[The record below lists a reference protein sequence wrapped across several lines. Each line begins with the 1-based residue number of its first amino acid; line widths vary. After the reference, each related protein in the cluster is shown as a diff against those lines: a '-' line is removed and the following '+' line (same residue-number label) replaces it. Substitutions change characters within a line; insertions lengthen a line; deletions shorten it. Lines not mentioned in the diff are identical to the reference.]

1 MSRTLVQQFVAGLK
15 SRNPEVRAKTAS
27 DLLHYVRTE
36 LREVTVEEV
45 IAFTDA
51 FNHHIFEMVSANDV
65 NEKKG
70 GIIAI
75 VCLLF
80 VDVGNVNSRNI
91 RFANYLRNLLPSNDI
106 GVMRYA
112 AKTVGRLAQI
122 SGTFSA
128 EYADFEMKKAIEW
141 LGGDRVEG
149 KRHAAV
155 LVLKELAVT
164 VPTIFYQHVQAFFDF
179 VFSAVRDPKPDI
191 RQHAVK
197 AIRAALVVT
206 AQRESA
212 KQSQKPQ
219 WYCLCFEEAM
229 SGFDEV
235 FTREK
240 GVNREDRIH
249 GSLLVLN
256 ELLRVSNANWE
267 RTYEDFMNRL
277 EVSTCDEEDSL
288 GMISKS
294 RHQGIGTK
302 VGRAGSANM
311 SIVSLA
317 QITKSTVGNDP
328 SRPLYESAAC
338 RSLISERYEEVA
350 NMVLTQRLVRSN
362 NIQQTLLTILP
373 RLAAFNKEKF
383 VQAHL
388 NTSMNHLLTTVRGR
402 DKDRPT
408 AFTTIG
414 LIAVAVDDNIRPYL
428 PKIFDLIRASLP
440 PSKETSLKKRTAAG
454 VDPAI
459 FNCVTLLGHAVTAKI
474 KSDVKE
480 LLEPMLA
487 TGLSPALTITLRELA
502 SSVPQLKR
510 HISEGLLRMLSQVLM
525 NRTLRHPGASP
536 SLLTST
542 ICNSE
547 THDVQS
553 IVLALSTLGSFNFDG
568 HSLLQ
573 FVRRCADHFLN
584 SEQQQIRLEA
594 VKTCSK
600 LLRLAIESTVNRP
613 SQTVTTTV
621 ADVLGKL
628 LVVGI
633 TDTVPEVR
641 YWVLASFDESFDQ
654 HLAQAENLSAL
665 FVAMNDEMFEIRE
678 RAVCILG
685 RLSILNPAYVMPSLR
700 KTLIQFLSELEHSGM
715 GRNKEQSARMLDHL
729 VVSAP
734 RLIKP
739 YVQPILKVLVPKLR
753 EPEPYPGVVISILT
767 AIGDLAEVNGTEM
780 QLWIDELLPI
790 LLEMLIDSSSSEK
803 RGVALWVLGQLVE
816 ATGYVVKPYNKYPGL
831 LDILMNFLKT
841 EQQSIIRRE
850 TIRVLGLLGALDPYK
865 HKMNLGQIDSQLDS
879 TVLLLMTD
887 LKSETEASHELT
899 TSEMLVNMSSSTL
912 EEYYPAIAI
921 ATLMKIFRD
930 PSLAS
935 YHTMVVQAIAFIFK
949 SLGIKCVPF
958 IAQVIPS
965 FINVIRIAEAS
976 QKDFLVQQ
984 LGFLIAIVKQHIR
997 NYLDDIFVLIKDLWT
1012 SNALSTLQL
1021 TLILLVEH
1029 IAVALGAEFKIYLP
1043 QLMPQ
1048 ILRVL
1053 SHDTSSE
1060 KKVTV
1065 KMLCALQKFGAN
1077 LDDYLH
1083 LVLPPI
1089 VRLFDS
1095 TDCPVPVCRVAME
1108 TIDHLSDTL
1117 DFTDFASRIIHPLV
1131 RSLDTC
1137 AECRNTAM
1145 ETLCALVLQLGR
1157 KYRIFVPLVSRVI
1170 TKHKIQY
1177 NPYDVLTTRI
1187 LTESTAA
1194 FEDEYLLSRHR
1205 LSRFKNRDP
1214 ALPSSDTTTKKMF
1227 TSVPDLRKAWTT
1239 ESRVSRDDWL
1249 EWLKRLSIELLRA
1262 ASSPALRSCYV
1273 LGQSYVQLP
1282 RDLFNVSF
1290 VSCWTELNESLQQ
1303 ELLATLEQAIMV
1315 PDLPE
1320 ITQTILNLAEFMDH
1334 CDKGPLPLDT
1344 AILGERAIQCRAY
1357 AKALHYKEEE
1367 FLKKPD
1373 ASVIEALISINN
1385 KLQQKE
1391 AANGLLEFVK
1401 EGEVQERWYEKLQR
1415 WDKALASYEEKL
1427 TKDENNEELAL
1438 GKMRCLEAL
1447 GEWEQLNS
1455 AADYHWE
1462 KLGDES
1468 RKRMARTAAAG
1479 AWPLGQWEAMARY
1492 VGCIPQDSTDGAM
1505 YRAVLAVHKDQYA
1518 LAYRYVD
1525 SARDLLNTELTA
1537 MVGESY
1543 QRAHAAMVQGQMLA
1557 ELEEVIQYKLVPER
1571 RATIRSMWWERL
1583 QGCEQRVED
1592 WQRIIQVHTL
1602 VISPHED
1609 MHTWLKYA
1617 SLCRKSQRYMLSHK
1631 TLVMLLGV
1639 DPSIHPDNP
1648 LPIEHP
1654 HVSFAYTKHLWS
1666 AGQKELAFKQL
1677 QTFVTDAV
1685 ARAEV
1690 GRLLARCYVKLG
1702 EWQESL
1708 QGINEESISAVLQ
1721 YYAAATDHDET
1732 WYKAWHSFAYMNFE
1746 TVLFY
1751 KHQPSPCSTQY
1762 ISQFTVPAVE
1772 GFFKSISLSHGSSL
1786 QDTLRLLT
1794 LWFDYGQWPEVYEA
1808 LVEGIFSIEINTWLQ
1823 VIPQLIARIDTPRAL
1838 VSRLIHHLL
1847 IDIGKRHPQ
1856 ALVYPLTVASK
1867 SNSTSRRNAAN
1878 KILKSMCDLSPLL
1891 VQQAVMVS
1899 DELIRVAILWHE
1911 LWHEGLEEASRLYF
1925 GERNVKGM
1933 FDTLEPLHAMLERGP
1948 QTLKETSFHQAYGRD
1963 LIEALEWCNRY
1974 KISGNVRDLNQ
1985 AWDLYYH
1992 VFRRI
1997 SRQLPQLTSLELQ
2010 YVSPKLLAC
2019 RDLELAV
2026 PGSYIPG
2033 KDVVRISYIQSS
2045 LQVITSK
2052 QRPRKLCIRGSN
2064 GHDYMFLLK
2073 GHEDLRQDERVMQLF
2088 GLVNTLL
2095 LNDPDTFRRNL
2106 TIQRY
2111 AVIPL
2116 STNSGLIGWV
2126 PHCDTLHTL
2135 IRDYREKKKIL
2146 LNIEHRI
2153 MLRMAP
2159 DYDHL
2164 TLMQKVE
2171 VFEHALE
2178 HTQGDDLARLLWLK
2192 SPSSEVWFDRRTNY
2206 TRSLAVMSMVGYILG
2221 LGDRHP
2227 SNLMLDRL
2235 SGKILHIDFGDCF
2248 EVAMT
2253 REKFP
2258 EKIPF
2263 RLTRMLINAMEVTGI
2278 EGTYKKTCESVMSVL
2293 RRNKDSLMAV
2303 LEAFVYDPL
2312 LNWRLIEG
2320 ATPVVAAKAKRS
2332 KSSEAAS
2339 VSSSQEPLEIEPDLP
2354 TGSLQSK
2361 KASRESM
2368 LGDTSQPEAL
2378 NKKALTIITRVRD
2391 KLTGRDFSHEEML
2404 VVQKQVDLLI
2414 HQATANENLCQC
2426 YIGWCP
2432 FW

>member
-15 SRNPEVRAKTAS
+15 SRNPEVRNKTAR
-27 DLLHYVRTE
+27 DLHHYVRTE

-45 IAFTDA
+45 TAFTDA

-65 NEKKG
+65 NEKKS

-75 VCLLF
+75 VCLLH

-112 AKTVGRLAQI
+112 AKTVGKLAQI

-179 VFSAVRDPKPDI
+179 VFSAVRDPKPEI
-191 RQHAVK
+191 RLHAVK

-219 WYCLCFEEAM
+219 WYRLCFEEAM
-229 SGFDEV
+229 SGLDEV
-235 FTREK
+235 FSREK

-256 ELLRVSNANWE
+256 ELLRVSNVTWE
-267 RTYEDFMNRL
+267 RTYEDLMNRL
-277 EVSTCDEEDSL
+277 QVSTCDDSEDSL

-294 RHQGIGTK
+294 RQQVMVMGSK

-317 QITKSTVGNDP
+317 DMTKSAGPNDP
-328 SRPLYESAAC
+328 CLPLYESAAC
-338 RSLISERYEEVA
+338 RSLISERFEEVA
-350 NMVLTQRLVRSN
+350 NTVLAQRLARSN
-362 NIQQTLLTILP
+362 SVLLTILP

-383 VQAHL
+383 VQTHL
-388 NTSMNHLLTTVRGR
+388 KPSMIYLLHLLNNLRGR

-414 LIAVAVDDNIRPYL
+414 LIAVAVGDSILPDL
-428 PKIFDLIRASLP
+428 PKIFDIIKASLP
-440 PSKETSLKKRTAAG
+440 TKESSLKKRSVAG
-454 VDPAI
+454 FDPAI
-459 FNCVTLLGHAVTAKI
+459 FMCVTLLGHAVGSKI
-474 KSDVKE
+474 KPDVKE

-536 SLLTST
+536 SLVTSSSGS
-542 ICNSE
+542 SE

-613 SQTVTTTV
+613 SQTVVTTV

-641 YWVLASFDESFDQ
+641 FWVLASLDESFDQ

-665 FVAMNDEMFEIRE
+665 FVAMNDEIFEIRE

-685 RLSILNPAYVMPSLR
+685 RLSVLNPAYVMPSLR

-767 AIGDLAEVNGTEM
+767 AIGDLAEVNGAEM
-780 QLWIDELLPI
+780 QFWIDELLPI
-790 LLEMLIDSSSSEK
+790 LLDMLIDSSSSEK
-803 RGVALWVLGQLVE
+803 RGVALWALGQLVE
-816 ATGYVVKPYNKYPGL
+816 ATGYVVKPYNKYPSL

-865 HKMNLGQIDSQLDS
+865 HKMNLGQIDSQIDS

-887 LKSETEASHELT
+887 LKSETETSHELT

-921 ATLMKIFRD
+921 ATLIKIFRD
-930 PSLAS
+930 PSLS
-935 YHTMVVQAIAFIFK
+935 NYHTMVVQAIAFIFK

-958 IAQVIPS
+958 IAQVMPS
-965 FINVIRIAEAS
+965 FLNVIRTADTNLKE
-976 QKDFLVQQ
+976 FLVQQ
-984 LGFLIAIVKQHIR
+984 LAFLIAIVKQHIR
-997 NYLDDIFVLIKDLWT
+997 NYLDDIFELIKDLW
-1012 SNALSTLQL
+1012 SSTASLQT
-1021 TLILLVEH
+1021 TLILLIEH

-1053 SHDTSSE
+1053 THDTS
-1060 KKVTV
+1060 KDRTVTV

-1131 RSLDTC
+1131 RSLDNC
-1137 AECRNTAM
+1137 PDCRNTAM

-1157 KYRIFVPLVSRVI
+1157 KYRIFVPLVSRVVA
-1170 TKHKIQY
+1170 KHKIHY
-1177 NPYDVLTTRI
+1177 NRYDVLTTRI

-1194 FEDEYLLSRHR
+1194 SEDEYLLSRHR
-1205 LSRFKNRDP
+1205 LSRHKNRDP

-1227 TSVPDLRKAWTT
+1227 ASVSDLRKAWTT

-1249 EWLKRLSIELLRA
+1249 EWLKRLSIELLKA
-1262 ASSPALRSCYV
+1262 SSSPALRSCYV
-1273 LGQSYVQLP
+1273 LGQTYSQLP

-1290 VSCWTELNESLQQ
+1290 VSCWTDLTESLQQ

-1367 FLKKPD
+1367 FLKKPE
-1373 ASVIEALISINN
+1373 APVIEALISINN

-1427 TKDENNEELAL
+1427 SKDENNEELAL

-1447 GEWEQLNS
+1447 GEWEQLS
-1455 AADYHWE
+1455 AAADYHWE
-1462 KLGDES
+1462 KLGDGA

-1479 AWPLGQWEAMARY
+1479 AWPLGQWDAMARY

-1525 SARDLLNTELTA
+1525 SARDLLDTELTA

-1571 RATIRSMWWERL
+1571 RATIRKMWWERL

-1639 DPSIHPDNP
+1639 DPSLHPDNP
-1648 LPIEHP
+1648 LPIDHP
-1654 HVSFAYTKHLWS
+1654 HVTFAYTKHLWS
-1666 AGQKELAFKQL
+1666 AGLKELAFKQL
-1677 QTFVTDAV
+1677 QNFVITDAV
-1685 ARAEV
+1685 ARSDAS
-1690 GRLLARCYVKLG
+1690 RLLARCYVKLG

-1751 KHQPSPCSTQY
+1751 KHQPTLSSNQY

-1823 VIPQLIARIDTPRAL
+1823 V
-1838 VSRLIHHLL
+1838 
-1847 IDIGKRHPQ
+1847 
-1856 ALVYPLTVASK
+1856 
-1867 SNSTSRRNAAN
+1867 
-1878 KILKSMCDLSPLL
+1878 
-1891 VQQAVMVS
+1891 
-1899 DELIRVAILWHE
+1899 RVV
-1911 LWHEGLEEASRLYF
+1911 F
-1925 GERNVKGM
+1925 G
-1933 FDTLEPLHAMLERGP
+1933 
-1948 QTLKETSFHQAYGRD
+1948 
-1963 LIEALEWCNRY
+1963 
-1974 KISGNVRDLNQ
+1974 
-1985 AWDLYYH
+1985 
-1992 VFRRI
+1992 
-1997 SRQLPQLTSLELQ
+1997 
-2010 YVSPKLLAC
+2010 
-2019 RDLELAV
+2019 
-2026 PGSYIPG
+2026 
-2033 KDVVRISYIQSS
+2033 
-2045 LQVITSK
+2045 
-2052 QRPRKLCIRGSN
+2052 
-2064 GHDYMFLLK
+2064 
-2073 GHEDLRQDERVMQLF
+2073 
-2088 GLVNTLL
+2088 
-2095 LNDPDTFRRNL
+2095 
-2106 TIQRY
+2106 
-2111 AVIPL
+2111 
-2116 STNSGLIGWV
+2116 
-2126 PHCDTLHTL
+2126 
-2135 IRDYREKKKIL
+2135 
-2146 LNIEHRI
+2146 
-2153 MLRMAP
+2153 
-2159 DYDHL
+2159 
-2164 TLMQKVE
+2164 
-2171 VFEHALE
+2171 
-2178 HTQGDDLARLLWLK
+2178 
-2192 SPSSEVWFDRRTNY
+2192 
-2206 TRSLAVMSMVGYILG
+2206 
-2221 LGDRHP
+2221 
-2227 SNLMLDRL
+2227 
-2235 SGKILHIDFGDCF
+2235 
-2248 EVAMT
+2248 
-2253 REKFP
+2253 
-2258 EKIPF
+2258 
-2263 RLTRMLINAMEVTGI
+2263 
-2278 EGTYKKTCESVMSVL
+2278 
-2293 RRNKDSLMAV
+2293 
-2303 LEAFVYDPL
+2303 
-2312 LNWRLIEG
+2312 
-2320 ATPVVAAKAKRS
+2320 
-2332 KSSEAAS
+2332 
-2339 VSSSQEPLEIEPDLP
+2339 
-2354 TGSLQSK
+2354 
-2361 KASRESM
+2361 
-2368 LGDTSQPEAL
+2368 
-2378 NKKALTIITRVRD
+2378 
-2391 KLTGRDFSHEEML
+2391 
-2404 VVQKQVDLLI
+2404 
-2414 HQATANENLCQC
+2414 
-2426 YIGWCP
+2426 
-2432 FW
+2432 